1 MFFKELTGEDV
12 GRGSFCCGW
21 LAKRLDSEF
30 DSAGYLVEIYL
41 GLASFRR
48 VKMALCHRA
57 DFDCIHECS
66 KRKILG
72 FAVPVVLFIG
82 HLL

>member
-1 MFFKELTGEDV
+1 MTGGCSAGENPRTASFKELTVEDV

-41 GLASFRR
+41 GLASFKC
-48 VKMALCHRA
+48 VKKEFCRRA

-66 KRKILG
+66 IR
-72 FAVPVVLFIG
+72 
-82 HLL
+82 